1 MSTVVSLSR
10 RIPFPVLAASI
21 CFCQIGATPTPLR
34 ILDKT
39 PVASL
44 PLNLKGFRAIPGE
57 AGFYLQ
63 TGPGAYIAV
72 GLDGQTHSAL
82 DVAKVP
88 ASDSI
93 KPGDLYT
100 TDLAPDPRGG
110 VIAPVV
116 WDDASK
122 KSRAGILRFDE
133 NGDYEALIPLDAEF
147 NPAHAAEFSS
157 AGGFLVTGYDEEGK
171 IHVAL
176 FDSRGRMLIPQ
187 VLKFGN
193 TDATPGTPENGQTEQ
208 PDRQPAIEA
217 GLIQLASGDDDAV
230 YLFNPS
236 SGRKVIRIRPDGQS
250 SEIVLPK
257 PVYLQDASTLPLD
270 MLVSHGNLYLCE
282 AVLDKGQKPEDAME
296 LKRFAL
302 SVYDRYTGTLNASF
316 QIDSTFGAT
325 LVAASPREFHFLDA
339 KVVAGQGLSFSIIRA
354 AP

>member
-10 RIPFPVLAASI
+10 CIPFPILAASI
-21 CFCQIGATPTPLR
+21 CLGQIGATPTPLR

-39 PVASL
+39 PVAFL

-57 AGFYLQ
+57 GEFYLQ
-63 TGPGAYIAV
+63 TGPGTYIAV

-100 TDLAPDPRGG
+100 TDLAPDPHGG
-110 VIAPVV
+110 AIAPVV
-116 WDDASK
+116 WEDASK

-133 NGDYEALIPLDAEF
+133 DGDYEALIALDAEF
-147 NPAHAAEFSS
+147 NPAHVAEFSS
-157 AGGFLVTGYDEEGK
+157 AGGFVVTGYDEGGK

-176 FDSRGRMLIPQ
+176 FDSRGRMLVPE
-187 VLKFGN
+187 VLRFGN
-193 TDATPGTPENGQTEQ
+193 TDASPNKPKNGQSEQ
-208 PDRQPAIEA
+208 SDTRSEIEA
-217 GLIQLASGDDDAV
+217 GLIQMASGDDDAV

-236 SGRKVIRIRPDGQS
+236 SGRKVIRIRPDGHS
-250 SEIVLPK
+250 SEIALPK
-257 PVYLQDASTLPLD
+257 PAFLEGINTPPLD
-270 MLVSHGNLYLCE
+270 MLISHGNLYLCE
-282 AVLDKGQKPEDAME
+282 AILDEGQRPKDATE

-302 SVYDRYTGTLNASF
+302 SVYDRYTGALNASF

-325 LVAASPREFHFLDA
+325 PVGASPREFHFLDA
-339 KVVAGQGLSFSIIRA
+339 KVVPGQGLSFSIIRA